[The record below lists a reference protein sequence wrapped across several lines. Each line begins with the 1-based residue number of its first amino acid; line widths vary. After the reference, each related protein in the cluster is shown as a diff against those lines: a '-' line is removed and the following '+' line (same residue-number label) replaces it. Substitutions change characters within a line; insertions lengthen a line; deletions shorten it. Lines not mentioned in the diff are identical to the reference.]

1 MENPMTAAA
10 IQEDL
15 SVREQ
20 VSSEEWNV
28 RVDLACAYRLIAHYY
43 VSDLTYNHL
52 SARVPGQGGQILIKP
67 NDIMFEEVTASNLL
81 KYDYDGHPLTTGA
94 PQLRGGGLIIHAGLL
109 EERPDINVVFHTHT
123 EASMGVSS
131 QKWGLLTINQHAMRF
146 HNRVAYHQFKGFEFN
161 LFMRDPLLKD
171 LEGFRVALLQNHG
184 SLILGETVPE
194 AFVTHHFLE
203 FACRG
208 QIAALSAGYENLNFP
223 DEAACEYAASQVTSE
238 GENLAGG
245 KDWPACLRM
254 AERLY
259 PEYRE

>member
-1 MENPMTAAA
+1 MATAE
-10 IQEDL
+10 IRQDL
-15 SVREQ
+15 SVRDQ
-20 VSSEEWNV
+20 VSPEEWQL

-52 SARVPGQGGQILIKP
+52 SARVPGGDGHILIKP
-67 NDIMFEEVTASNLL
+67 YDIMFEEVTASNLL
-81 KYDYDGHPLTTGA
+81 KYDYAGNPVTQGA
-94 PQLRGGGLIIHAGLL
+94 PKLKGGGLIIHAGIL
-109 EERPDINVVFHTHT
+109 EARPDINVVFHTHT
-123 EASMGVSS
+123 TANMGVSS
-131 QKWGLLTINQHAMRF
+131 QKWGLLTVNQHSMRF
-146 HNRVAYHQFKGFEFN
+146 HNRIAYHAFKGFEFN

-171 LEGFRVALLQNHG
+171 LEGHRVALLRNHG
-184 SLILGETVPE
+184 SLVLGETVSE

-223 DEAACEYAASQVTSE
+223 DQDACEFAANQVASAGT
-238 GENLAGG
+238 GLAGG

-254 AERLY
+254 ADRLY